1 MEVNMVY
8 LLFIIGIALLI
19 KGADWLVDGS
29 SSIAKKLG
37 IPALVIGLTIVA
49 FGTSMPELIVSLLA
63 ALKGEADVA
72 FGNIVGSNNANL
84 LLILGIAALIYPL
97 KVKRST
103 IWKEVPFSLL
113 AALVLLVI
121 SNDFRI
127 DGFEIFSLTRV
138 DGIILIA
145 FFVIFLYYIVEL
157 ARRSHSK
164 IKKGELVIE
173 TRSTGKNFLM
183 ILIGIAALFLGGRWV
198 VDGAVTIASIFNVSD
213 FLIATTIIAVG
224 TSLPELVTS
233 VVAARKG
240 QADMAVGNVVG
251 SNIFNILWILGISA
265 FIAPIGIP
273 PAINMDLL
281 FLVAGTIL
289 LFVFLFLGQRHKI
302 QRYQGAL
309 LLLGY
314 AAYLTFVILRG

>member
-251 SNIFNILWILGISA
+251 SNIFNIFWILGISA